1 MKVLDYLKNFKW
13 DIIRFQTDKSL
24 NILGA
29 KIVATQKSC
38 EDRLKKLLDEKNE
51 NKQKLEQLE
60 KKTGNT
66 LNQKDL
72 ASEIYENKDKCQ
84 ANQFINT
91 YSSELMTSVL
101 IVVSKKKEQ
110 NFVQNYWNYLIE
122 HNKNDLENWR
132 KRTKAQ
138 IQSHME
144 GIDEDELTLKL

>member
-66 LNQKDL
+66 LN
-72 ASEIYENKDKCQ
+72 
-84 ANQFINT
+84 
-91 YSSELMTSVL
+91 
-101 IVVSKKKEQ
+101 
-110 NFVQNYWNYLIE
+110 
-122 HNKNDLENWR
+122 
-132 KRTKAQ
+132 
-138 IQSHME
+138 
-144 GIDEDELTLKL
+144 